1 MYNNKNSNE
10 RYKDLCGRLVC
21 WLGETEEGAE
31 LYDTLHTEIGMT
43 DDEVSELGFTSLAS
57 YFSEHQDKLSAT
69 MEEQQLGL
77 RTVAQFRR
85 KEPVLQQD
93 ECEIEKVVEL
103 TREEF
108 HHFKNNLLDDY
119 DFISENSD
127 LMCVDKMGTIHCILV
142 LGDDYDEGILV
153 NSEGSS
159 YARYSAL
166 LPNARSFIEQ
176 QMGQESKMTLW
187 QLMSCGLEDVH
198 LVDVDEEHDLAT
210 IVKLNQG
217 TLSVAGR
224 SAWSDVLSAKVE
236 GIYNGYYGTQIA
248 VSGCDPQ
255 RLADFSFMLAGHCD
269 AEDYDTWVNK
279 HDHEQD
285 IGPVLSM

>member
-1 MYNNKNSNE
+1 MQKTKNELIMELKEAQNFIDACELAQSYDLGLDEATYEKYNNAIE
-10 RYKDLCGRLVC
+10 RQK
-21 WLGETEEGAE
+21 
-31 LYDTLHTEIGMT
+31 EIG
-43 DDEVSELGFTSLAS
+43 ELLA
-57 YFSEHQDKLSAT
+57 A
-69 MEEQQLGL
+69 MEERQLGI

-103 TREEF
+103 SREEF

-127 LMCVDKMGTIHCILV
+127 LMCVDKTGTVHCILV

-166 LPNARSFIEQ
+166 LPNARSYIEQ

-210 IVKLNQG
+210 IVELNQG

-236 GIYNGYYGTQIA
+236 GIFEGCYGTHIA

-269 AEDYDTWVNK
+269 SEDYDTWVNK
-279 HDHEQD
+279 HDQKQD
-285 IGPVLSM
+285 LGPVLSM

>member
-1 MYNNKNSNE
+1 MPKTKEELLRELEKTQELITACELVRSYDLGLDEATYEKYSKAIE
-10 RYKDLCGRLVC
+10 RQK
-21 WLGETEEGAE
+21 
-31 LYDTLHTEIGMT
+31 EIG
-43 DDEVSELGFTSLAS
+43 ELLAS
-57 YFSEHQDKLSAT
+57 
-69 MEEQQLGL
+69 MEERRLGI

-85 KEPVLQQD
+85 KEPALQQD

-103 TREEF
+103 SREDF
-108 HHFKNNLLDDY
+108 HNFKNNLLDDY

-127 LMCVDKMGTIHCILV
+127 LMCVDKTGTTHCILV

-166 LPNARSFIEQ
+166 LPNARTFIEQ
-176 QMGQESKMTLW
+176 KIVQETKLTLG

-198 LVDVDEEHDLAT
+198 LVDTDEEHDLAT
-210 IVKLNQG
+210 IVELDQG

-224 SAWSDVLSAKVE
+224 SAWRDVLSAKVE
-236 GIYNGYYGTQIA
+236 GIFEGCYGTHIA

-255 RLADFSFMLAGHCD
+255 RVADFSFMLAGHCD

-279 HDHEQD
+279 HDQEQD

>member
-1 MYNNKNSNE
+1 MPKTKEELLQELEKTQELITACELIRSYDLGLDEATYEKYNNAVE
-10 RYKDLCGRLVC
+10 RQK
-21 WLGETEEGAE
+21 
-31 LYDTLHTEIGMT
+31 EIG
-43 DDEVSELGFTSLAS
+43 ELLA
-57 YFSEHQDKLSAT
+57 A
-69 MEEQQLGL
+69 MEERQLGI
-77 RTVAQFRR
+77 RTVAQFCR
-85 KEPVLQQD
+85 KEPVLRQD

-103 TREEF
+103 SREDF

-119 DFISENSD
+119 DFISENND
-127 LMCVDKMGTIHCILV
+127 LMCVDKTGTVHCMLV

-176 QMGQESKMTLW
+176 HMGQDTKITLW

-210 IVKLNQG
+210 IVELNQG

-279 HDHEQD
+279 HDQEQD

>member
-1 MYNNKNSNE
+1 MQKTKNELLQELKETQSFIDACELAQSYDLGLDEATYEKYNNAIE
-10 RYKDLCGRLVC
+10 RQK
-21 WLGETEEGAE
+21 
-31 LYDTLHTEIGMT
+31 EIG
-43 DDEVSELGFTSLAS
+43 ELLAS
-57 YFSEHQDKLSAT
+57 
-69 MEEQQLGL
+69 MEEQHLGI

-103 TREEF
+103 SREEF

-127 LMCVDKMGTIHCILV
+127 LMHVDKTGTTHCLLV
-142 LGDDYDEGILV
+142 IGDDYEEGILV

-176 QMGQESKMTLW
+176 QMGQETKLTLW
-187 QLMSCGLEDVH
+187 QLMSCGLDDVH

-210 IVKLNQG
+210 IVELNQG

-248 VSGCDPQ
+248 VTGCDPE
-255 RLADFSFMLAGHCD
+255 RLEAFSKMLAGEC
-269 AEDYDTWVNK
+269 T
-279 HDHEQD
+279 
-285 IGPVLSM
+285 LSESNRWLNPAIDDEPFELKMQ

>member
-1 MYNNKNSNE
+1 MPKTKE
-10 RYKDLCGRLVC
+10 ELVLELCEIQNFIDAC
-21 WLGETEEGAE
+21 ETAR
-31 LYDTLHTEIGMT
+31 T
-43 DDEVSELGFTSLAS
+43 F
-57 YFSEHQDKLSAT
+57 K
-69 MEEQQLGL
+69 LGL
-77 RTVAQFRR
+77 DEATYEKYHNAVERQKELVETLDAMEDQRLSIRTVAQFRR
-85 KEPVLQQD
+85 KESVLQQD

-103 TREEF
+103 SREEF
-108 HHFKNNLLDDY
+108 HHFKNNMLDDY

-127 LMCVDKMGTIHCILV
+127 LMCVDKTGTTHCILV

-153 NSEGSS
+153 NSEGSA

-176 QMGQESKMTLW
+176 QMGQETKLTLW
-187 QLMSCGLEDVH
+187 QLMSCGLEEVH
-198 LVDVDEEHDLAT
+198 LVDTDEEHELAT
-210 IVKLNQG
+210 IVELDQR

-224 SAWSDVLSAKVE
+224 SAWKDVLAAKVE
-236 GIYNGYYGTQIA
+236 GIYEGCYGTQIA

-279 HDHEQD
+279 HDQEQD
-285 IGPVLSM
+285 IEPVLSM

>member
-1 MYNNKNSNE
+1 MQKTKNELMMELKETQSFIDACEMAQSYDLGLDEATYEKYNNAVE
-10 RYKDLCGRLVC
+10 RQK
-21 WLGETEEGAE
+21 
-31 LYDTLHTEIGMT
+31 EIG
-43 DDEVSELGFTSLAS
+43 ELLAS
-57 YFSEHQDKLSAT
+57 
-69 MEEQQLGL
+69 MEERQLGI

-103 TREEF
+103 SRKEF

-142 LGDDYDEGILV
+142 LGDDYEEGILV

-176 QMGQESKMTLW
+176 QMGQETKLTLW

-198 LVDVDEEHDLAT
+198 LVDTDEEHDLAT
-210 IVKLNQG
+210 IVELNQG

-224 SAWSDVLSAKVE
+224 SAWNDVLSAKVE

-279 HDHEQD
+279 HDQEQD

>member
-1 MYNNKNSNE
+1 MPKTKEELMMELFETQNFIDACVTARTFKLGLDEATYEKYNNAVE
-10 RYKDLCGRLVC
+10 RQKELVEILDAMEDQRLS
-21 WLGETEEGAE
+21 
-31 LYDTLHTEIGMT
+31 I
-43 DDEVSELGFTSLAS
+43 
-57 YFSEHQDKLSAT
+57 
-69 MEEQQLGL
+69 

-93 ECEIEKVVEL
+93 ECEIDKVVEL
-103 TREEF
+103 SRDEF
-108 HHFKNNLLDDY
+108 HSFKNNLLDDY
-119 DFISENSD
+119 DFISENKD
-127 LMCVDKMGTIHCILV
+127 FMYIDKMGTIHCLLV

-198 LVDVDEEHDLAT
+198 LVDTDEEHDLAT
-210 IVKLNQG
+210 IVELNQG

-236 GIYNGYYGTQIA
+236 GIFEGCYGTQIA

-279 HDHEQD
+279 HDQEQD

>member
-1 MYNNKNSNE
+1 MPKTKE
-10 RYKDLCGRLVC
+10 ELVLELCEIQNFIDAC
-21 WLGETEEGAE
+21 ETAR
-31 LYDTLHTEIGMT
+31 T
-43 DDEVSELGFTSLAS
+43 F
-57 YFSEHQDKLSAT
+57 K
-69 MEEQQLGL
+69 LGL
-77 RTVAQFRR
+77 DEATYEKYHNAVERQKELVETLDAMEDQRLSIRTVAQFRR
-85 KEPVLQQD
+85 KESVLQQD

-103 TREEF
+103 SREEF
-108 HHFKNNLLDDY
+108 HHFKNNMLDDY

-127 LMCVDKMGTIHCILV
+127 LMCVDKTGTTHCILV

-198 LVDVDEEHDLAT
+198 LVDTDEEHDLAT
-210 IVKLNQG
+210 IVELDQG

-236 GIYNGYYGTQIA
+236 GIFEGCYGTQIA

-269 AEDYDTWVNK
+269 AEDYDTWVNE

-285 IGPVLSM
+285 IEPVLSM

>member
-1 MYNNKNSNE
+1 MYNNNNSNE
-10 RYKDLCGRLVC
+10 RYKDLCGQLVG

-43 DDEVSELGFTSLAS
+43 DDEICEIGFTSLAP
-57 YFSEHQDKLSAT
+57 YFTEPQDELSAVMEEHQ
-69 MEEQQLGL
+69 LGI

-93 ECEIEKVVEL
+93 KCEIEKVVEL

-108 HHFKNNLLDDY
+108 HNFENNLLDDY
-119 DFISENSD
+119 NFISENND
-127 LMCVDKMGTIHCILV
+127 LMRVDKTGTTHCILV

-198 LVDVDEEHDLAT
+198 LVDTDEEHDLAT
-210 IVKLNQG
+210 VVELDQG

-224 SAWSDVLSAKVE
+224 SAWSDVLNAKVE
-236 GIYNGYYGTQIA
+236 RIYAGYYGTQIA

-285 IGPVLSM
+285 IGPVFSM

>member
-1 MYNNKNSNE
+1 MPTEINSTNTLEVIQINNKIRFE
-10 RYKDLCGRLVC
+10 RKANKPDVQDFRICAVEFLDNDQWQR
-21 WLGETEEGAE
+21 
-31 LYDTLHTEIGMT
+31 
-43 DDEVSELGFTSLAS
+43 FT
-57 YFSEHQDKLSAT
+57 
-69 MEEQQLGL
+69 
-77 RTVAQFRR
+77 
-85 KEPVLQQD
+85 
-93 ECEIEKVVEL
+93 
-103 TREEF
+103 
-108 HHFKNNLLDDY
+108 NNMLDDY
-119 DFISENSD
+119 DFIAKHSQRLCVGSD
-127 LMCVDKMGTIHCILV
+127 EVTNALLIVNKQGED
-142 LGDDYDEGILV
+142 GILV
-153 NSEGSS
+153 NSEGSA

-176 QMGQESKMTLW
+176 QMGRESKMTLW

-210 IVKLNQG
+210 IVELNQG

-279 HDHEQD
+279 HDQEQD

>member
-1 MYNNKNSNE
+1 MQKTKNELMMELKETQSFIDACEVAQSYDLGLDEATYEKYNNAVE
-10 RYKDLCGRLVC
+10 RQK
-21 WLGETEEGAE
+21 
-31 LYDTLHTEIGMT
+31 EIG
-43 DDEVSELGFTSLAS
+43 ELLA
-57 YFSEHQDKLSAT
+57 A
-69 MEEQQLGL
+69 MEEQKLNIQ
-77 RTVAQFRR
+77 TVAQFRR

-93 ECEIEKVVEL
+93 EGEIEKVVEL
-103 TREEF
+103 SREEF

-142 LGDDYDEGILV
+142 LGDDYEEGILV

-176 QMGQESKMTLW
+176 QMGQETKLTLW

-198 LVDVDEEHDLAT
+198 LMDVDEEHDLAT
-210 IVKLNQG
+210 IVELNQG

-224 SAWSDVLSAKVE
+224 SAWSDVL
-236 GIYNGYYGTQIA
+236 
-248 VSGCDPQ
+248 
-255 RLADFSFMLAGHCD
+255 
-269 AEDYDTWVNK
+269 
-279 HDHEQD
+279 
-285 IGPVLSM
+285 

>member
-1 MYNNKNSNE
+1 M
-10 RYKDLCGRLVC
+10 L
-21 WLGETEEGAE
+21 
-31 LYDTLHTEIGMT
+31 
-43 DDEVSELGFTSLAS
+43 DDNAWQ
-57 YFSEHQDKLSAT
+57 YFSNH
-69 MEEQQLGL
+69 
-77 RTVAQFRR
+77 
-85 KEPVLQQD
+85 
-93 ECEIEKVVEL
+93 
-103 TREEF
+103 
-108 HHFKNNLLDDY
+108 LLNDY
-119 DFISENSD
+119 DFIEQYADEMGVGSD
-127 LMCVDKMGTIHCILV
+127 GIVNALLV
-142 LGDDYDEGILV
+142 FNEKTGEGILV

-176 QMGQESKMTLW
+176 QMGQETKLTLW

-198 LVDVDEEHDLAT
+198 LVDTDEEHDLAT
-210 IVKLNQG
+210 IVEVNQG

-279 HDHEQD
+279 HDQEQD

>member
-1 MYNNKNSNE
+1 MPKTKEELMRELEKTQDLITACELVRSYDLGLDEATTEKYNNAVE
-10 RYKDLCGRLVC
+10 RQKEIT
-21 WLGETEEGAE
+21 ET
-31 LYDTLHTEIGMT
+31 
-43 DDEVSELGFTSLAS
+43 LA
-57 YFSEHQDKLSAT
+57 A
-69 MEEQQLGL
+69 MEERQLGI

-85 KEPVLQQD
+85 KESAIQQD
-93 ECEIEKVVEL
+93 ECEIAKVVEL
-103 TREEF
+103 SREDF
-108 HHFKNNLLDDY
+108 HNFKNNLLNDY

-127 LMCVDKMGTIHCILV
+127 LMCVDKSGTTHCILV

-176 QMGQESKMTLW
+176 QMGQEAKMTLW

-198 LVDVDEEHDLAT
+198 LVDTEEEHDLAT
-210 IVKLNQG
+210 IVELSQG
-217 TLSVAGR
+217 TLSVTGR
-224 SAWSDVLSAKVE
+224 SAWSDVLNAKVE
-236 GIYNGYYGTQIA
+236 SIYNGYYGTQIA

-279 HDHEQD
+279 HDQEQD

>member
-1 MYNNKNSNE
+1 MPKTKE
-10 RYKDLCGRLVC
+10 ELMLELCEMQNFIDAC
-21 WLGETEEGAE
+21 ETAR
-31 LYDTLHTEIGMT
+31 T
-43 DDEVSELGFTSLAS
+43 F
-57 YFSEHQDKLSAT
+57 K
-69 MEEQQLGL
+69 LGL
-77 RTVAQFRR
+77 DEATYEKYHNAVERQKELVEILDAMEDQRLSIRTVAQFRR
-85 KEPVLQQD
+85 KESVIQQD
-93 ECEIEKVVEL
+93 ECEIVKVVEL

-119 DFISENSD
+119 DFISENND
-127 LMCVDKMGTIHCILV
+127 LMCVDKTGTTHCILV

-176 QMGQESKMTLW
+176 QMGQETKMALW
-187 QLMSCGLEDVH
+187 QLMSCGLNDVH

-210 IVKLNQG
+210 IVELDQG

-236 GIYNGYYGTQIA
+236 GIFEGCYGTHIA
-248 VSGCDPQ
+248 VSECDPQ

-269 AEDYDTWVNK
+269 AEDYDAWVNK
-279 HDHEQD
+279 HDQEQD

>member
-1 MYNNKNSNE
+1 MPKTKE
-10 RYKDLCGRLVC
+10 ELMLELCEMQNFIDAC
-21 WLGETEEGAE
+21 ETAR
-31 LYDTLHTEIGMT
+31 T
-43 DDEVSELGFTSLAS
+43 F
-57 YFSEHQDKLSAT
+57 K
-69 MEEQQLGL
+69 LGL
-77 RTVAQFRR
+77 DEATYEKYHNAVERQKELVEILDAMEDQRLSIRTVAQFRR

-93 ECEIEKVVEL
+93 ECEIEKVVKL
-103 TREEF
+103 SREEF

-127 LMCVDKMGTIHCILV
+127 LMCVDKTGTTHCILI
-142 LGDDYDEGILV
+142 LGDDYDEGVLV
-153 NSEGSS
+153 NSEGSA

-176 QMGQESKMTLW
+176 QMGQETKMTLW

-210 IVKLNQG
+210 IVELNQR

-224 SAWSDVLSAKVE
+224 SACSDVLSAKVE
-236 GIYNGYYGTQIA
+236 GIYEGCYGTQIA